1 MVAAGALLAACN
13 DLDQLS
19 TGGTATESQKEE
31 NVKLNPE
38 LATAAVNS
46 LPNQVNSFMY

>member
-13 DLDQLS
+13 DLDQLP

-31 NVKLNPE
+31 NAMKQKSIL
-38 LATAAVNS
+38 
-46 LPNQVNSFMY
+46 